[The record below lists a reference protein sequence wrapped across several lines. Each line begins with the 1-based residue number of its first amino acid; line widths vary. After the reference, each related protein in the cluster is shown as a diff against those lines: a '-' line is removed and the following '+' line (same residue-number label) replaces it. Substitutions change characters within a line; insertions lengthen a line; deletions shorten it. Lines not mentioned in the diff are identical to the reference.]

1 MKLADVLF
9 MPLSPLLLFLNQFA
23 DLYVARHI
31 RETKRLIMK
40 LGIGGVSLALMLFV
54 MRTK

>member
-9 MPLSPLLLFLNQFA
+9 MPLSPLLLLINQFT
-23 DLYVARHI
+23 DFYVARHA
-31 RETKRLIMK
+31 RETKRLIMR